1 MNNAIAILSDEK
13 IRLETLNNYARQRLI
28 EASSMALVQK
38 TVKDQNGEE
47 RIVNYIDLDM
57 FTPEQKQQFDVA
69 CNKYKEVRARLCV
82 FDNYVKSMV
91 PQSTIQSYNQH
102 VTSLEEFKDVTLPC
116 SSIELDENMEFT
128 KSSVRVGP
136 YNIESPRE
144 MAFEQ
149 YAQLYTNSLSK
160 VLMNSLGNGLTQEQ
174 LMQEMSKICSE
185 IYLNPPQLQAQEEL
199 SSGMSK

>member
-1 MNNAIAILSDEK
+1 MNNATAILSDEK
-13 IRLETLNNYARQRLI
+13 LRLENLNDYARQRLA
-28 EASSMALVQK
+28 EVSSIALVQK
-38 TVKDQNGEE
+38 TAKDQNGEE
-47 RIVNYIDLDM
+47 RLVNYIDLDM

-69 CNKYKEVRARLCV
+69 CNKYREVRARLCV

-91 PQSTIQSYNQH
+91 PQATTQSYNQH
-102 VTSLEEFKDVTLPC
+102 ITSLDDFKDLTIPC

-144 MAFEQ
+144 MSFEQ
-149 YAQLYTNSLSK
+149 YAQLYTNSLFK
-160 VLMNSLGNGLTQEQ
+160 VLINSLGNGLTEEQ

-185 IYLNPPQLQAQEEL
+185 IYLNPPQLQVQEEL
-199 SSGMSK
+199 SSGMSM